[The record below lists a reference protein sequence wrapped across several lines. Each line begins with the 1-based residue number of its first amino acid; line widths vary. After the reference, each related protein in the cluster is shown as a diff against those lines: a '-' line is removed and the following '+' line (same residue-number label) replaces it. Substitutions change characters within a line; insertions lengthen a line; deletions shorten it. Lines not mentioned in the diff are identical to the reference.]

1 MSRIYSLAQF
11 LAFHIHLEILENVE
25 FSNVTIVI
33 RSTIIYVSKGL
44 VIFENPGP

>member
-11 LAFHIHLEILENVE
+11 LAFHTHLEILE
-25 FSNVTIVI
+25 NVTIVI